1 MPNVL
6 FRLSLL
12 GISLGATVSSGALA
26 QRRGDAPVNLSDGP
40 GKEIVQ
46 TVCARCH
53 GLGLIANDG
62 YTHQEWRQV
71 FGTMVDL
78 PNDQAELVATY
89 LATHF
94 PEKPK
99 PAPVIIQGS
108 ASVRFK
114 EWSLPTKG
122 SR

>member
-1 MPNVL
+1 MPKVL

-12 GISLGATVSSGALA
+12 SISLGATVSSGALA
-26 QRRGDAPVNLSDGP
+26 QRPGGAPVNLPDGT

-53 GLGLIANDG
+53 GLGLVVNNG

-94 PEKPK
+94 PDKPK
-99 PAPVIIQGS
+99 PASVVIQGS
-108 ASVRFK
+108 TSVRFK
-114 EWSLPTKG
+114 EWP
-122 SR
+122 